1 MRYLRNFTVYASI
14 LVLLVLT
21 GCGTA
26 EQQQPVISETPKPV
40 DPIADLVGSMSLPE
54 KIGQM
59 ILVGMDGTEV
69 QPEISKLIRDSH
81 VGGVILYSDNIA
93 SASQTIKLVNDLK
106 QINQDNGAKLPL
118 LLSTDQEGGRVSR
131 LPKQIKAFPASR
143 IIGNTNNPQYAYQ
156 VGTALGEAM
165 KAIGLNTD
173 FAPVLDI
180 NTNPKNPVIGNRAFG
195 TTAELVSSMGV
206 QEMLGISSQGV
217 IPVVK
222 HFPGHGDTSVDSHL
236 GLPVVDHDLNRLR
249 SIEFVPFSSAIKEGA
264 PMVMVA
270 HILMTKLDPDVP
282 SSMSSKVIQ
291 NYLRGELKFSG
302 VVITDD
308 MTMGAVGKVKAIGPA
323 TVQSVLAGA
332 DIILVGHDPVQQQ
345 TVIDALTA
353 AAQSGDIPS
362 SVLDASV
369 YRIIKLK
376 QSFKLSDQPT
386 SSIDIAT
393 LNQHIQAA
401 LNRE

>member
-1 MRYLRNFTVYASI
+1 MRYLRMLTLYATI
-14 LVLLVLT
+14 LTFLVLS

-26 EQQQPVISETPKPV
+26 EQQQPDSSETPKPV
-40 DPIADLVGSMSLPE
+40 DPIAELVSSMSLSE
-54 KIGQM
+54 KIGQL
-59 ILVGMDGTEV
+59 ILVGMDGTQI
-69 QPEISKLIRDSH
+69 QPEIGKLIKDSH
-81 VGGVILYSDNIA
+81 VGGIILYSNNIT

-143 IIGNTNNPQYAYQ
+143 TVGKTNDPEYAYQ
-156 VGTALGEAM
+156 VGTALGEAVN
-165 KAIGLNTD
+165 AIGLNTD

-206 QEMLGISSQGV
+206 QEMLGIQSQGV

-236 GLPVVDHDLNRLR
+236 GLPVVDHDLKRLR

-270 HILMTKLDPDVP
+270 HILMTKLDPNTP
-282 SSMSSKVIQ
+282 ASMSRKVIQ
-291 NYLRGELKFSG
+291 DYLRGELKFGG

-323 TVQSVLAGA
+323 SVQAVQAGA

-353 AAQSGDIPS
+353 AAQKGEISP

-369 YRIIKLK
+369 YRIVKLK
-376 QSFKLSDQPT
+376 QSFKLTDQPT
-386 SSIDIAT
+386 SSIDLAS
-393 LNQHIQAA
+393 LNQHIQDA
-401 LNRE
+401 LKK

>member
-1 MRYLRNFTVYASI
+1 MRYLRICSLYAII
-14 LVLLVLT
+14 LALLVLT

-26 EQQQPVISETPKPV
+26 EPEQPVNSETPTPA
-40 DPIADLVGSMSLPE
+40 DPIAELAASMSLTE

-59 ILVGMDGTEV
+59 VLVGMDGTEI
-69 QPEISKLIRDSH
+69 QPEISKLIKDNH
-81 VGGVILYSDNIA
+81 IGGIILYSNNIE
-93 SASQTIKLVNDLK
+93 SPSQTIKLVNDLK
-106 QINQDNGAKLPL
+106 QINRNNGAKLPL

-131 LPKQIKAFPASR
+131 LPKPIQAFPASR
-143 IIGNTNNPQYAYQ
+143 TVGKTNDPQYANR
-156 VGTALGEAM
+156 VGAALGEAV
-165 KAIGLNTD
+165 KAIGMNTD
-173 FAPVLDI
+173 FAPVLDV

-206 QEMLGISSQGV
+206 QEMLGIQSQGV

-236 GLPVVDHDLNRLR
+236 GLPVVDHDLERLR
-249 SIEFVPFSSAIKEGA
+249 SIEFVPFGSAIKQGA

-270 HILMTKLDPDVP
+270 HILMTKLDPDTP
-282 SSMSSKVIQ
+282 ASMSKKVIQ
-291 NYLRGELKFSG
+291 DYLRGELKFGG

-308 MTMGAVGKVKAIGPA
+308 MTMGAVGKVKAVGPA
-323 TVQSVLAGA
+323 SVQSVLAGA

-353 AAQSGDIPS
+353 AAQSGEIPP

-376 QSFKLSDQPT
+376 QSFQLSDKPT
-386 SSIDIAT
+386 SPFDVTT
-393 LNQHIQAA
+393 LNKHIQAA
-401 LNRE
+401 LEK

>member
-1 MRYLRNFTVYASI
+1 MRYFRMFTLYATI
-14 LVLLVLT
+14 FTLLVLT

-26 EQQQPVISETPKPV
+26 EQQQPEISETPKPV
-40 DPIADLVGSMSLPE
+40 DPIAELVASMSLSE

-59 ILVGMDGTEV
+59 ILVGMDGMEI
-69 QPEISKLIRDSH
+69 QPEISKLVKDSH
-81 VGGVILYSDNIA
+81 VGGIILYSNNIA

-106 QINQDNGAKLPL
+106 QLNKDNGAKLPL

-143 IIGNTNNPQYAYQ
+143 TIGKTNDPHYAHQ
-156 VGTALGEAM
+156 VGMALGEAV

-206 QEMLGISSQGV
+206 QEMLGIQSEGV

-236 GLPVVDHDLNRLR
+236 GLPVVDHDLERLR

-270 HILMTKLDPDVP
+270 HILMTKLDPNTP
-282 SSMSSKVIQ
+282 ASMSKKVIQ
-291 NYLRGELKFSG
+291 DYLRGELKFGG

-308 MTMGAVGKVKAIGPA
+308 MTMGAVGKVKPIGPA
-323 TVQSVLAGA
+323 SVQAVQAGA
-332 DIILVGHDPVQQQ
+332 DIILVGHDPIQQQ

-353 AAQSGDIPS
+353 AAQNGEISP

-369 YRIIKLK
+369 YRIVKLK

-386 SSIDIAT
+386 SSIDIAA

-401 LNRE
+401 LKK